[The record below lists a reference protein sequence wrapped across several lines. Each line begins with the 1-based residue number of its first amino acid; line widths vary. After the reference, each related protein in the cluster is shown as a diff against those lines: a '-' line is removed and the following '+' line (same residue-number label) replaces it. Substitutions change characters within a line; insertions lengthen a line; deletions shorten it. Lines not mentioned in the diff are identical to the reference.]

1 MTEPTFRYFEAPD
14 YYEPT
19 DGDPPAVFLAGGITG
34 VARWHTHAVD
44 YLRASGVPMVVLNP
58 NRQNFPIHD
67 PDAGLEQV
75 SWEQHHL
82 HLPDV
87 ITLMWFPAS
96 EPTVTTQPIAMFEL
110 GQALGEGRALVV
122 GAHSD
127 YPRAADV
134 DLMMRLHRPRQTV
147 HASLDELL
155 AATVLAVRRAAA
167 PFKVFSF
174 GYGHGEL
181 PDKVKSADLIFDVR
195 DWFRDPH
202 VDPAMRELTGQDPL
216 VASKVWTTPGVP
228 RFVDSLH
235 RTVATLLDLRVRTV
249 TVAIG
254 CVGGRHRSVVIAD
267 RLADR
272 VRVDGWDVDVQH
284 LHVDRPVIRREE
296 KP

>member
-1 MTEPTFRYFEAPD
+1 MSESTVRYFEAPN
-14 YYEPT
+14 YYEPA

-34 VARWHTHAVD
+34 CPRWHDDAVD

-58 NRQNFPIHD
+58 NRADFPIQD
-67 PDAGLEQV
+67 PDAGMEQV

-82 HLPDV
+82 HLPGV

-96 EPTVTTQPIAMFEL
+96 DPTVTTQPIAMFEL
-110 GQALGEGRALVV
+110 GQAIGEDRALVV

-134 DLMMRLHRPRQTV
+134 DLMMQLHRPAETV
-147 HASLDELL
+147 RRFLDDLL
-155 AATVLAVRRAAA
+155 AATVEAVRRAAA
-167 PFKVFSF
+167 PFRVFSF

-181 PDKVKSADLIFDVR
+181 PDEVKTADLIVDVR

-202 VDPAMRELTGQDPL
+202 IDPAMRELTGL
-216 VASKVWTTPGVP
+216 NAHVAAKVWTTPGVP

-235 RTVATLLDLRVRTV
+235 RTVATLIDLKVRTV

-254 CVGGRHRSVVIAD
+254 CVGGRHRSVVLAD

-284 LHVDRPVIRREE
+284 LHVGRPVIRREVT
-296 KP
+296 